1 MISIEALKFFYT
13 ISLLSSPVLK
23 KSWPMIVDHTGIQ
36 WQKLKESWSSW
47 NHINFYAMWPFI
59 LTFWKLWVHF
69 PSFLKIIIYCP
80 MAFHW
85 LLKKLFITLVKNRPG
100 SFRDDIFCSSLW
112 LDPQIKTLI
121 QHFCKLQVLYM
132 LNGNHSNNQSI
143 IHTPGISSNIGE
155 NLCIPK

>member
-1 MISIEALKFFYT
+1 
-13 ISLLSSPVLK
+13 
-23 KSWPMIVDHTGIQ
+23 
-36 WQKLKESWSSW
+36 
-47 NHINFYAMWPFI
+47 MWPFI

-85 LLKKLFITLVKNRPG
+85 LLKKLFITLVKNRRG

-155 NLCIPK
+155 NLCIPKQRISKYLFVRRAGNDDIFFKQFSKTYIQYLNNNTDALAVDHGP